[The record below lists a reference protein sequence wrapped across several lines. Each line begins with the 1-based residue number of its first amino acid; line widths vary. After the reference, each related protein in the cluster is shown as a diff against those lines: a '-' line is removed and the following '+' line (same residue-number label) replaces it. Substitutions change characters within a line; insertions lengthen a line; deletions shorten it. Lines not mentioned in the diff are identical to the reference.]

1 MVTGYKY
8 INKSLAPTKWQGG
21 TEHWNCNRMYY
32 MGQHRELKY
41 KGVSRKSTRR
51 ILSLELNA
59 VIDEG
64 HTAMGS
70 IGLSMKF

>member
-1 MVTGYKY
+1 
-8 INKSLAPTKWQGG
+8 
-21 TEHWNCNRMYY
+21 MYY